1 MNFKTIFISSFILL
15 CLDYLYITFNINY
28 FSLLYKSIQNSPLK
42 VKYDGAF
49 LCYCLLIIAVNY
61 FILEDSK
68 KNLKDSFI
76 LGLCIY
82 GIYELTNYAT
92 FKKWPIY
99 MVVLDSIWGGI
110 LFSLTVYLT
119 RKIKSYYK
127 I

>member
-1 MNFKTIFISSFILL
+1 MNFQTIFISSFILL
-15 CLDYLYITFNINY
+15 FLDYIYITTNINY

-42 VKYDGAF
+42 VKYNGAI
-49 LCYCLLIIAVNY
+49 LCYCLLILAVNY
-61 FILEDSK
+61 FILEDDK

-92 FKKWPIY
+92 FNKWPIY
-99 MVVLDSIWGGI
+99 MVILDSIWGGI

-119 RKIKSYYK
+119 RRFKKYLK
-127 I
+127 M